1 MLQEEAKQGR
11 YPDAAAVRT
20 KFGDRFLDG
29 GDGAE
34 LSIRRTVLKELRKLE
49 TESRTRE
56 SGALIG
62 GMPQARR
69 AALKRATL
77 NVDMLTRVAEAN
89 GNERIRSNFDSLLR
103 FLDDVFRARLEHGPK
118 SYPGDWANDFRV
130 VMAGLERTGHVLGY
144 AKAYIEAE
152 QLRWKNAFDSLAR
165 RERGP
170 QQAKFPP
177 RWAKS
182 KR

>member
-1 MLQEEAKQGR
+1 MDASRGGKTGR

-77 NVDMLTRVAEAN
+77 NVDMLTR
-89 GNERIRSNFDSLLR
+89 GGGSKR
-103 FLDDVFRARLEHGPK
+103 K
-118 SYPGDWANDFRV
+118 
-130 VMAGLERTGHVLGY
+130 RT
-144 AKAYIEAE
+144 
-152 QLRWKNAFDSLAR
+152 N
-165 RERGP
+165 P
-170 QQAKFPP
+170 QQF
-177 RWAKS
+177 
-182 KR
+182 